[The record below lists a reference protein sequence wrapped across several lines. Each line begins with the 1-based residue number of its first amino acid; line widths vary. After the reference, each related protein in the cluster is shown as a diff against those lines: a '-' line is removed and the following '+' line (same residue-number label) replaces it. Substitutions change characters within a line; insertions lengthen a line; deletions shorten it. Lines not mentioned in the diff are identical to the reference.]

1 MSQSNLSILESDNL
15 RSIDHN
21 DSGSDDS
28 EFALQPRFDPW
39 NMISDVSI
47 RFGGQLIFHG
57 DPQMT
62 SHIVLPS
69 LSDHVYN
76 NPGPNPSESD
86 DTESD
91 DSGSDDFEC
100 RQYVMD
106 RDNAITKALTDGA
119 DQCCILLEPI
129 IPGDYYTVCSQCKNH
144 FDLDAFEAW
153 CNRRPS
159 CPICRFDAD
168 KLWPSFICVESS

>member
-1 MSQSNLSILESDNL
+1 MSGSSDL
-15 RSIDHN
+15 RSSNHEADLNI
-21 DSGSDDS
+21 
-28 EFALQPRFDPW
+28 ALQPF
-39 NMISDVSI
+39 
-47 RFGGQLIFHG
+47 FHRVVFHNNSR
-57 DPQMT
+57 MT
-62 SHIVLPS
+62 NHIDLPS
-69 LSDHVYN
+69 PGDHVYN
-76 NPGPNPSESD
+76 NPGPNPSESSD
-86 DTESD
+86 SNTESD
-91 DSGSDDFEC
+91 DSGSNDSESDDSESNDSEC

-168 KLWPSFICVESS
+168 KMWPCFICVESS